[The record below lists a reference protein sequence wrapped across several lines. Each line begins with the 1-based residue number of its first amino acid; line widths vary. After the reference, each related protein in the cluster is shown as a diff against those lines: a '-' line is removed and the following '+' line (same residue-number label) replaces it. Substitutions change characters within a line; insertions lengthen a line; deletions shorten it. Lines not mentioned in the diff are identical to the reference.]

1 VDIHLDWKEFAG
13 IPLRYVSHTFYA
25 RMENGDL
32 IAPPPPSPYANIVVE
47 APELPGEAVLKV
59 SHKMDFYNLWIL
71 HEKELLEE
79 DGVEIIIKHKPPAGI
94 KKVMAAILPR
104 LEYSVFRRGYWEA
117 IHDPEQRDFDLEQ
130 EPYVYLYDQERRIQ
144 I

>member
-1 VDIHLDWKEFAG
+1 VDIHLDWKKFAG
-13 IPLRYVSHTFYA
+13 IPLRYVSHTFFA

-79 DGVEIIIKHKPPAGI
+79 DGVEIIIKH
-94 KKVMAAILPR
+94 
-104 LEYSVFRRGYWEA
+104 
-117 IHDPEQRDFDLEQ
+117 
-130 EPYVYLYDQERRIQ
+130 
-144 I
+144 